1 MVLGCFANAGTESLA
16 KTETRSFLSNG
27 GAADGESSER
37 TAEEHNQHGLVP
49 EEPPS

>member
-1 MVLGCFANAGTESLA
+1 MQELSLA
-16 KTETRSFLSNG
+16 KSTRSFLSNG
-27 GAADGESSER
+27 ADGESER

>member
-1 MVLGCFANAGTESLA
+1 MQELSLA
-16 KTETRSFLSNG
+16 KSTRSFLSN

-37 TAEEHNQHGLVP
+37 TAEKHNQHGLVP

>member
-1 MVLGCFANAGTESLA
+1 MQELSLA
-16 KTETRSFLSNG
+16 KSTRSFLSNG
-27 GAADGESSER
+27 ADGESSER